1 MGICCLFADY
11 QALELS
17 QETRQTFYLCGS
29 YSLDWSGER
38 VGRTVLNRI
47 GKTLLISGIRKRYHG
62 HDMSAMRSLPRG
74 GMIQADGAMCAKP
87 GGGEFLT
94 SLKKSNVVKKAGVY

>member
-38 VGRTVLNRI
+38 VGRTVLDRI

-62 HDMSAMRSLPRG
+62 HDMSAMRRLPRG

-94 SLKKSNVVKKAGVY
+94 SLKKSNVVKKASVY